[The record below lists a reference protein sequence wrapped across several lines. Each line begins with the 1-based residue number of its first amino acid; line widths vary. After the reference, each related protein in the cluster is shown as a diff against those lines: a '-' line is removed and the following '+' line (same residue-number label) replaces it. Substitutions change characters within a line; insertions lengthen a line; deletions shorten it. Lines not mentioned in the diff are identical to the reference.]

1 MYSARAR
8 DAIGRRKG
16 EAGFTLIELMVVL
29 AILALVYAIVFP
41 TVTMFF
47 DRPRTER
54 AGDALAT
61 ALTEARAE
69 AIARVRSLRFIV
81 EADRR
86 SWRYGDRR
94 GAAPAGTFLD
104 LTAAGAIG
112 NGILFYA
119 DGTSSGGHIKLR
131 SGEVARIVTVDWLT
145 GRASVVDAP

>member
-1 MYSARAR
+1 MRA
-8 DAIGRRKG
+8 AIGRRKG

-54 AGDALAT
+54 AGDALAA
-61 ALTEARAE
+61 ALTEARAD
-69 AIARVRSLRFIV
+69 AIDRVQSLRFII

-94 GAAPAGTFLD
+94 GAAPGGTLLD
-104 LTAAGAIG
+104 LTTAGAIG
-112 NGILFYA
+112 DGILFNA
-119 DGTSSGGHIKLR
+119 DGTSSGGHIVLR
-131 SGEVARIVTVDWLT
+131 SGEAVLIVTVDWLT
-145 GRASVVDAP
+145 GRPSVVDVP